1 MKWIE
6 RHAHLLAIGIIAAGL
21 LTLVLWQAGVPG
33 RLERQAD
40 SLGGVYSRD
49 TASWAADT
57 LATDSLL
64 KLPADSLH
72 TPGLVKDR
80 LHKER
85 GSAKRAIRT
94 AEQRVTNA
102 EQRVKAAGPGTLR
115 VFGEGTSDLALRA
128 GAVLRIRG
136 FDLQAYA
143 QARAGERPTL
153 NLSLRKEF
161 RLF

>member
-1 MKWIE
+1 MKTWIV
-6 RHAHLLAIGIIAAGL
+6 RHRLDLAIVAITAVIVA
-21 LTLVLWQAGVPG
+21 LVIRSADAPG
-33 RLERQAD
+33 RLQRQAD

-57 LATDSLL
+57 LFTDSIIAKSPNNPL
-64 KLPADSLH
+64 
-72 TPGLVKDR
+72 TPRVKQ
-80 LHKER
+80 ER
-85 GSAKRAIRT
+85 KSAKRAIRT
-94 AEQRVTNA
+94 AEQRHQVD
-102 EQRVKAAGPGTLR
+102 EKRIRAAGPGTLR
-115 VFGEGTSDLALRA
+115 VFGEGASDLALRA